1 MFVIKPCPGINI
13 GYGVYGRDPD
23 PWDEDPFDDYEVEED
38 DEETEDCEGE

>member
-23 PWDEDPFDDYEVEED
+23 PWDDYEEED
-38 DEETEDCEGE
+38 EDEDNEEDCEGE

>member
-23 PWDEDPFDDYEVEED
+23 PWDEWDDYEEED
-38 DEETEDCEGE
+38 DEDDEEDCEDE